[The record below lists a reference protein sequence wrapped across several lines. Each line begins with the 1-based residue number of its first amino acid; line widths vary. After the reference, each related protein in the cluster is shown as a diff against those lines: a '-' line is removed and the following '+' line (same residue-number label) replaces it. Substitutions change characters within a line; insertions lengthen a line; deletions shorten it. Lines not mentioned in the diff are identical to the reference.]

1 MAHLLC
7 VATNTAKQKATPSA
21 IVQMSSALI
30 CLAGPPKEPR
40 PLALYSH
47 YSYNKETRRIERV
60 MKMDKAK
67 GKAKEAAGAVTDN
80 EDKKAEGQAQQS
92 KGEAREEAAQKE
104 RTRREQAEAKKAE
117 KDRDREDRESKG
129 LLGGVTDT
137 LTGR

>member
-1 MAHLLC
+1 M
-7 VATNTAKQKATPSA
+7 
-21 IVQMSSALI
+21 
-30 CLAGPPKEPR
+30 
-40 PLALYSH
+40 
-47 YSYNKETRRIERV
+47 ERV
-60 MKMDKAK
+60 VKMDKAK
-67 GKAKEAAGAVTDN
+67 GKAKEAAGAVTGN

-117 KDRDREDRESKG
+117 KDRDRKDRESKG

>member
-1 MAHLLC
+1 M
-7 VATNTAKQKATPSA
+7 
-21 IVQMSSALI
+21 
-30 CLAGPPKEPR
+30 
-40 PLALYSH
+40 
-47 YSYNKETRRIERV
+47 ERV
-60 MKMDKAK
+60 VKMDKAK
-67 GKAKEAAGAVTDN
+67 GKAKEAAGAVTGI

-104 RTRREQAEAKKAE
+104 RTRREQAEANKAE